1 MANSTS
7 KQLSKKRPKL
17 DRLLKVYVTE
27 EEEIELKLKAEITD
41 MSFSSFARAV
51 LMEKQVKANPR
62 ELKRIRY
69 ELNKIGINLNQLA
82 RRANE
87 TDEPT
92 GRKKRDSIRHENNH
106 HPEANVALKY
116 ARQ

>member
-27 EEEIELKLKAEITD
+27 GEEIELKLKAEIND
-41 MSFSSFARAV
+41 MSFSSFVRAV

-62 ELKRIRY
+62 ELKRIRH
-69 ELNKIGINLNQLA
+69 ELTKSEINLNQLDCKF
-82 RRANE
+82 NE
-87 TDEPT
+87 DS
-92 GRKKRDSIRHENNH
+92 KQSINNKIDSIRHEIITLL
-106 HPEANVALKY
+106 EAI
-116 ARQ
+116 

>member
-7 KQLSKKRPKL
+7 KQCTKKRPKL

-69 ELNKIGINLNQLA
+69 ELNKIGVNLNQLA

-87 TDEPT
+87 TGELP
-92 GRKKRDSIRHENNH
+92 GRKKLDSIRHEIITLL
-106 HPEANVALKY
+106 EVI
-116 ARQ
+116 

>member
-41 MSFSSFARAV
+41 MSFSLFARAV
-51 LMEKQVKANPR
+51 LMEKQVKANHR

-69 ELNKIGINLNQLA
+69 DLNNLVVNLIELA

-87 TDEPT
+87 TGLLT
-92 GRKKRDSIRHENNH
+92 GGTKLDS
-106 HPEANVALKY
+106 
-116 ARQ
+116 